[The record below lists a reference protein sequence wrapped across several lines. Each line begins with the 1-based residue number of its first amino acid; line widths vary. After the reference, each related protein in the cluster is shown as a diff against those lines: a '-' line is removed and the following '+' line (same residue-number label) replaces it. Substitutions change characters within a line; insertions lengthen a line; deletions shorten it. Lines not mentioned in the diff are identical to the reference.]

1 MRITVAKTAG
11 FCMGVRRALDLVFDA
26 ARARA
31 RGPEGSPPLSTL
43 GHLIHNHQALEALE
57 AHGVRVAKDLSE
69 IDGGTVVIRAHG
81 AGPTLRAEIAERL
94 DLDAIDATCPRVVR
108 CQRTVE
114 RASAA
119 GRQVVIA
126 GDTDHAEV
134 EALVDFAG
142 GRALVVSSVEDARKA
157 DLAPPV
163 TLLAQTTFNSRTF
176 AEMADVLRERVGAGD
191 GAGGGTDAIEVVNS
205 LCRSTEDRQAETA
218 ELARGVDAVVVVGG
232 RHSANTRRLAE
243 VARSLGRPT
252 FHVETADELASA
264 DFAGVSSV
272 GVTAGASTPAWV
284 TERVVERLSGMRSP
298 ARRAARRALE
308 ALVGSNVL
316 LAGGAASVTLAA
328 SLATSTPLRADVLF
342 VAFAYVFW
350 AYAANRAGADAR
362 ALASTSGRA
371 SFFLRHSRGLL
382 LVAGALVLG
391 ALALVFVASPL
402 AGGVL
407 AAATALAGLYSL
419 RVLPARVRPR
429 DVPGSKDVM
438 IALAWAFVAV
448 GVPLLAAP
456 GGGGGPRLAHALVAA
471 GVFVLSFSAAT
482 ALSLG
487 DVQSDRLI
495 GNESVAVLL
504 GVSRA
509 RGLAAAGA
517 ALVML
522 VAGGLA
528 AAGLLPAAAASIA
541 ASAALILVPTV
552 RRRRPGDALAVELAI
567 QTALLAAG
575 PAALA
580 AARLWGS

>member
-31 RGPEGSPPLSTL
+31 RGPEDSPPLSTL
-43 GHLIHNHQALEALE
+43 GHLIHNHQALEALQ

-69 IDGGTVVIRAHG
+69 VDGGTVVIRAHG
-81 AGPTLRAEIAERL
+81 AGPTLRAEIAERGL
-94 DLDAIDATCPRVVR
+94 DVIDATCPRVVR

-126 GDTDHAEV
+126 GDVDHAEV

-142 GRALVVSSVEDARKA
+142 GRALVVSSVEDAREA
-157 DLAPPV
+157 ELTPPV

-176 AEMADVLRERVGAGD
+176 SEIADVLRERVGACD
-191 GAGGGTDAIEVVNS
+191 GAGGGADAVEVVNS

-218 ELARGVDAVVVVGG
+218 ELAGGVDAVVVVGG
-232 RHSANTRRLAE
+232 KHSANTRRLAE

-252 FHVETADELASA
+252 FHVETADELASD

-272 GVTAGASTPAWV
+272 GVTAGASTPAWI

-308 ALVGSNVL
+308 ALAGSNVL
-316 LAGGAASVTLAA
+316 LAGGAASVTCAA
-328 SLATSTPLRADVLF
+328 ALATSTPPRADVLF
-342 VAFAYVFW
+342 MAFAYVFW

-391 ALALVFVASPL
+391 ALALAFAAGPL

-419 RVLPARVRPR
+419 RVLPARIRPR

-448 GVPLLAAP
+448 GVPLLAQP
-456 GGGGGPRLAHALVAA
+456 GAGEPGLAHALVAA

-487 DVQSDRLI
+487 DLQSDRLI

-504 GVSRA
+504 GTSRA
-509 RGLAAAGA
+509 RALAAGGA

-522 VAGGLA
+522 VTGGLTV
-528 AAGLLPAAAASIA
+528 AGLLPPAAAGIA
-541 ASAALILVPTV
+541 AAGALVLAATHK
-552 RRRRPGDALAVELAI
+552 RRRPGDALGVELAI
-567 QTALLAAG
+567 QIALLATG
-575 PAALA
+575 PVALA
-580 AARLWGS
+580 AARLSGA